1 MTKYASIVGWGHH
14 APERVV
20 TNTDLAQDF
29 QVDTNDEWVRSR
41 TGIAQ
46 RHMLAKGESC
56 STLAIRAGREALTKA
71 GLAAW
76 QLDLIIVATATPDY
90 LFPSTAC
97 IVQEALGAQHAGA
110 FDLGAACSGF
120 IYGLATATQFIR
132 AGSYRNILVIGSE
145 ALTPFMDWEDRRTCV
160 LFGDG
165 SGAVVVQSCEK
176 KTGLLSFVLGSQGAG
191 QDLIILPAGGSRHPT
206 TAATLESRDHYLHM
220 SGNEVYQFAVRTMSD
235 NALEAINKAGMT
247 RDDIDLIIPHQA
259 NVRIIESVA
268 KRLDIPMDRFF
279 VNIDRY
285 GNTSAASIP
294 IAISEA
300 VAEGRLRDEHNLLVV
315 AFGSGL
321 TSAAGVIHW
330 GHGC

>member
-1 MTKYASIVGWGHH
+1 VGWGHNV
-14 APERVV
+14 PQRVM
-20 TNTDLAQDF
+20 TNADLAQI
-29 QVDTNDEWVRSR
+29 VDTSDEWIHTR
-41 TGIAQ
+41 TGIRQ
-46 RHMLAKGESC
+46 RHLVGEGESC
-56 STLAIRAGREALTKA
+56 STLATRAAKEALAKS

-76 QLDLIIVATATPDY
+76 QLDLIIVATATPDH

-110 FDLGAACSGF
+110 FDLAAACSGF
-120 IYGLATATQFIR
+120 IYGVATATQFIR
-132 AGSYRNILVIGSE
+132 AGSYRNILVVGSE
-145 ALTPFMDWEDRRTCV
+145 ALTRFVDWEDRSTCV

-165 SGAVVVQSCEK
+165 AGAVVVQACEK
-176 KTGLLSFVLGSQGAG
+176 KTGLLSFVLGAQGAG
-191 QDLIILPAGGSRHPT
+191 KDLIMLPAGGSRFPAS
-206 TAATLESRDHYLHM
+206 AATIQAHDHYIHM
-220 SGNEVYQFAVRTMSD
+220 TGNEVYEFAVRTMSD
-235 NALEAINKAGMT
+235 NALEAINKAGLT
-247 RDDIDLIIPHQA
+247 RDDIDLLIPHQA
-259 NVRIIESVA
+259 NVRIIQSVA
-268 KRLDIPMDRFF
+268 KRLGFPMDKVF

-300 VAEGRLRDEHNLLVV
+300 VTEGRLRDENNLLVV